1 MKYAVIRYTSPVEPL
16 IEKGF
21 SEDQMDTKRS
31 DIIWNL
37 TLKNKTTYFIKSIKI
52 LFWEGKYVNLKI
64 NIFK

>member
-1 MKYAVIRYTSPVEPL
+1 MANFYFKSEFWKNYAVIRYTSPVEPH

-37 TLKNKTTYFIKSIKI
+37 TLKNKTT
-52 LFWEGKYVNLKI
+52 
-64 NIFK
+64 